1 MQGQWADT
9 SDTKG
14 VSYNVP
20 FLSGAVNPKPC
31 VEAAEALERAQI
43 FLLENH
49 GISMATALAADTDA
63 LVSRDAVVISPSF
76 RAAVGHEA
84 VIRQD
89 HLHSAKQASRK
100 LSLTGG
106 VSLVLCFRPGQLRD
120 LQCHNPVSVR
130 SQLQRKT
137 LKT

>member
-9 SDTKG
+9 SGTKG

-20 FLSGAVNPKPC
+20 FLSGAIHPKPC
-31 VEAAEALERAQI
+31 GEAAEALERAQGC
-43 FLLENH
+43 LLENH
-49 GISMATALAADTDA
+49 GISRATALTADTDA
-63 LVSRDAVVISPSF
+63 LVSRDAVVS
-76 RAAVGHEA
+76 VGHEA

-100 LSLTGG
+100 VSLTGG

-130 SQLQRKT
+130 SQLQRET

>member
-1 MQGQWADT
+1 MQGQTPRESSTMSPSSVGQFIPSPVVRQPRLWRGPKDVFWRIM
-9 SDTKG
+9 G
-14 VSYNVP
+14 
-20 FLSGAVNPKPC
+20 FLGPQRSQLTLMP
-31 VEAAEALERAQI
+31 L
-43 FLLENH
+43 
-49 GISMATALAADTDA
+49 
-63 LVSRDAVVISPSF
+63 SRDAVVISPSF
-76 RAAVGHEA
+76 RAAVRHEA

>member
-1 MQGQWADT
+1 MQGQWADA

-14 VSYNVP
+14 VSYDVP
-20 FLSGAVNPKPC
+20 FLSGAVHLKPC
-31 VEAAEALERAQI
+31 GEAAEALERAQGC
-43 FLLENH
+43 LLENH
-49 GISMATALAADTDA
+49 GISRATALAVDTDA

-76 RAAVGHEA
+76 RAAVGH
-84 VIRQD
+84 
-89 HLHSAKQASRK
+89 LHSAKQASRK

-106 VSLVLCFRPGQLRD
+106 VALVLCFRPGQLRD
-120 LQCHNPVSVR
+120 LQCHNSVSVR